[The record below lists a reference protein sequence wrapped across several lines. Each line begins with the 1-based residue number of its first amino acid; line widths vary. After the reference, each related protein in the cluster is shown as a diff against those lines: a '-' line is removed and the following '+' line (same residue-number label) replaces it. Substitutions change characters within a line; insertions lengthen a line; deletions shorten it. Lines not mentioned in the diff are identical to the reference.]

1 MGRISGT
8 LAVLAGIFMLLP
20 GLFMMMGSPAT
31 SAPMPG
37 WIVRDLVLFALSG
50 IALLVW
56 GGIVIR
62 RHELALNDLDPIRV
76 RARR

>member
-8 LAVLAGIFMLLP
+8 MAVLAGIFMLLP
-20 GLFMMMGSPAT
+20 GVFVMMGSPQT

-37 WIVRDLVLFALSG
+37 WIVRDLVLFSLSG

-56 GGIVIR
+56 GGFVIR
-62 RHELALNDLDPIRV
+62 RRELEINALEPIRV

>member
-8 LAVLAGIFMLLP
+8 MAVLAGLFMLLP
-20 GLFMMMGSPAT
+20 GLCVMMGSPQT

-37 WIVRDLVLFALSG
+37 WIVRDLMLFSLSG
-50 IALLVW
+50 IALLIW
-56 GGIVIR
+56 GGFVIR
-62 RHELALNDLDPIRV
+62 RRELEMHEIPIRV

>member
-1 MGRISGT
+1 MGRTSAAM
-8 LAVLAGIFMLLP
+8 AVLAGFFMLLP
-20 GLFMMMGSPAT
+20 GVFVMMSSPET

-37 WIVRDLVLFALSG
+37 WIVRDLLLFALSG

-56 GGIVIR
+56 GGFVIR
-62 RHELALNDLDPIRV
+62 RRELEMNELEPIRV